1 MSARISVNG
10 NIYRFNSSTNTF
22 QQQLIRW
29 KGKTFN
35 QIISSIQKNKNST
48 SNVTPSSLMK
58 PFPLIHYRKEFTSIP
73 SSNIIQRNS
82 IKIDDINTPNG
93 YSISNITT
101 EQGTLTTIIDTNNN
115 ITNNCSE
122 QQENAR
128 KRVRSA
134 GMYPK
139 KFNKNRNNDSIYH
152 SSTNDYLVS
161 RSKTFEQNQYQ
172 YYRSGPT
179 KTEKPGQTLRSFYN
193 DNSAQ
198 GIQHCIYS
206 GDIPS
211 TSIENFP
218 YKRVSYKPNNWKF
231 AIQGAVDS
239 SLRTTMINNLH
250 ISSLQGH

>member
-22 QQQLIRW
+22 QQQFIRW

-35 QIISSIQKNKNST
+35 QIISSIQKNKNSV
-48 SNVTPSSLMK
+48 NDVTPSSLRK
-58 PFPLIHYRKEFTSIP
+58 PMPLMHYRKEFTSTP
-73 SSNIIQRNS
+73 SSVIQRDS
-82 IKIDDINTPNG
+82 IKIEDINRPNG

-101 EQGTLTTIIDTNNN
+101 QQGTLTTTIDDVD
-115 ITNNCSE
+115 NCCE
-122 QQENAR
+122 QPQNAT

-139 KFNKNRNNDSIYH
+139 KFNKNRNNDSVYH

-161 RSKTFEQNQYQ
+161 RSKTFQQNQYQ

-179 KTEKPGQTLRSFYN
+179 KTEKPGQTERSFYN
-193 DNSAQ
+193 DNSSQ
-198 GIQHCIYS
+198 GIQHCIYT
-206 GDIPS
+206 GDIAS
-211 TSIENFP
+211 TSIENLP
-218 YKRVSYKPNNWKF
+218 HKRVSYKPNNWKF
-231 AIQGAVDS
+231 ATQGAVDS

-250 ISSLQGH
+250 ISSLQRN